1 MLTLGQKCPYLELFW
16 SLFSHIRT
24 EYGQIRTRATPN
36 MDTFQLDRLIVLIE
50 HDEIMISFDVTFLY
64 TNIAIIDTLNIIK
77 NYVTNDD
84 SFTRKT
90 VISQD
95 KFLDL
100 VNLVTC
106 YTFNSRSYQQ
116 TEGAAMG

>member
-1 MLTLGQKCPYLELFW
+1 MLTLGKKCPYLELFW
-16 SLFSHIRT
+16 SLFSRIRT

-36 MDTFQLDRLIVLIE
+36 MDTFQLDRLIALIE
-50 HDEIMISFDVTFLY
+50 DDEIMVSFDVTFLY

-77 NYVTNDD
+77 NYVTNND

-116 TEGAAMG
+116 TEGVAMG